1 MSIFNFSHETL
12 MNLTIFL
19 AAVHILLSSIML
31 ILVIKKVELSAYV
44 LPGFLVISIIACLL
58 ILLYAIDYMLLIVSK

>member
-31 ILVIKKVELSAYV
+31 ILVIKKVELPAYV

-58 ILLYAIDYMLLIVSK
+58 ILLYAIDCKQIM

>member
-31 ILVIKKVELSAYV
+31 ILVVKKVELPAYV

-58 ILLYAIDYMLLIVSK
+58 ILLYAIDCKQIM

>member
-19 AAVHILLSSIML
+19 SAVHILLSSIML
-31 ILVIKKVELSAYV
+31 ILVVKKVELPAYV

-58 ILLYAIDYMLLIVSK
+58 ILLYAIDCKQIM